1 MEIKAE
7 NLNRRTRLDSYISM
21 VQPTLS
27 RTTVK
32 KLILSK
38 VVKVNNE
45 FPKFNKIL
53 VEGDLI
59 TFDEQSLKNYI
70 SQSNLTEIT
79 PVEMPLDIVFEDE
92 NLIVVNKDEGI
103 VVHPSY
109 NHLTDTLMNGLTH
122 YILNSKNPFV
132 KVRPVNRLDK
142 ETSGI
147 ILFSKD
153 LVTHNFYTRQFKKRE
168 VVKEYLAVVKGDFL
182 EVIGNRNSIKVSGFI
197 GKSPEGYVYR
207 VSTDSVRDEYAE
219 TDIYFKENIYKD
231 EEVYSLLKVVPHT
244 GRTHQIRVHL
254 NSLGFPIVGD
264 SIYGGE
270 EYSRVLLHSQTLK
283 VKDPEGN
290 ILTFSANPKRW
301 FS

>member
-1 MEIKAE
+1 MKNIIENIKP
-7 NLNRRTRLDSYISM
+7 NTRIDLYIGELF
-21 VQPTLS
+21 PALS
-27 RTTVK
+27 RSTVK
-32 KLILSK
+32 KLILNEIVLLNNSKVKPNK
-38 VVKVNNE
+38 VVKIGDEIEILEEKIPEFVEKLNLNE
-45 FPKFNKIL
+45 IEPTQMQI
-53 VEGDLI
+53 
-59 TFDEQSLKNYI
+59 
-70 SQSNLTEIT
+70 
-79 PVEMPLDIVFEDE
+79 DIVFEDE

>member
-38 VVKVNNE
+38 VIKVNNE

-59 TFDEQSLKNYI
+59 TFDEDALKNYI
-70 SQSNLTEIT
+70 SQSSLTEIK
-79 PVEMPLDIVFEDE
+79 PVEMPIDIIFEDDS
-92 NLIVVNKDEGI
+92 LIVVNKDEGI

-109 NHLTDTLMNGLTH
+109 NHLTDTLMNGLTY

-219 TDIYFKENIYKD
+219 TDIYFKEHIYKE

-254 NSLGFPIVGD
+254 NSLRFPIVGD

-270 EYSRVLLHSQTLK
+270 EYGRVLLHSQALK
-283 VKDPEGN
+283 VKDPDGN
-290 ILTFSANPKRW
+290 ILTFSADPKRW
-301 FS
+301 FN